1 MAFHIVTSKCFLVCE
16 KVISVVVE
24 ELAPDG
30 LAKRAYTTAK
40 KKNKKTKKTLRV
52 KKPELTYSIAISYY
66 PLASNNHGGSIRDE
80 HSLEVRVTN
89 KEEAAKLYKE
99 IIKEVQEQHPN
110 EGYLDTLVDRV
121 LLGIES
127 ELKDE
132 K

>member
-16 KVISVVVE
+16 KVISIVIE
-24 ELAPDG
+24 ELAPPG
-30 LAKRAYTTAK
+30 AKKMYATAK
-40 KKNKKTKKTLRV
+40 KKSKTKKAIRA

-80 HSLEVRVTN
+80 HSLEVRVSN

-110 EGYLDTLVDRV
+110 EGYLDILVDRV
-121 LLGIES
+121 LLGEP